1 MLLWKVKKNTFKF
14 AVCAK
19 IQKITWRVMK
29 ETNPLLAFRFFMFLA
44 EKLSSKFRTHP
55 VSFASRAKYSFF
67 GQPLRCGHY
76 QPTYQPPEGVYT
88 LNSGIT

>member
-19 IQKITWRVMK
+19 IQKITRRVIK
-29 ETNPLLAFRFFMFLA
+29 RNKPPSGFPFFMFLA